1 MKLICVAGFLLIFA
15 ELSFANSFQDDSH
28 YVGLGPRTGYYVVRD
43 GSRLSHQLG
52 VDDGPYV
59 DTADPL
65 RHGYG
70 ADVLAFR
77 FNQAGRLIA
86 APVYIANAQLNEF
99 YTRRIGSLIRGRTT
113 VRDVQTLF
121 GHAQSISRR
130 PDGFVY
136 YYTLD
141 VFNPFEQ
148 FGGGRRSDRQQQY
161 ASDLLDSGKL
171 EFGTGGFPEC
181 HVVTRNCELI
191 NRLLERCLNLYSA
204 AVPETVSASR
214 AADRDQPVVGEF
226 PNDRVWI
233 GRGLPFTDNLSRR
246 TAASDEDRPQNCAD

>member
-1 MKLICVAGFLLIFA
+1 MAREVQKCSVVSELTAGADMKPFCVVAFLLIFA

-28 YVGLGPRTGYYVVRD
+28 YIRLGPRTGYYVVRD

-52 VDDGPYV
+52 IDDGPYA

-77 FNQAGRLIA
+77 FDRAGRLLA
-86 APVYIANAQLNEF
+86 SPAYIANAQPNEF
-99 YTRRIGSLIRGRTT
+99 YTRRIGSLARGRTT

-121 GHAQSISRR
+121 GHAQATSRR

-136 YYTLD
+136 YYTID

-148 FGGGRRSDRQQQY
+148 FGGGRR
-161 ASDLLDSGKL
+161 
-171 EFGTGGFPEC
+171 
-181 HVVTRNCELI
+181 
-191 NRLLERCLNLYSA
+191 
-204 AVPETVSASR
+204 
-214 AADRDQPVVGEF
+214 
-226 PNDRVWI
+226 
-233 GRGLPFTDNLSRR
+233 
-246 TAASDEDRPQNCAD
+246 

>member
-1 MKLICVAGFLLIFA
+1 MIRIMSSSVRAPVITLCATVL
-15 ELSFANSFQDDSH
+15 DSPISSASMMGH
-28 YVGLGPRTGYYVVRD
+28 L
-43 GSRLSHQLG
+43 
-52 VDDGPYV
+52 

-77 FNQAGRLIA
+77 FNQAGRLIS
-86 APVYIANAQLNEF
+86 APAYIANAQLNEF

-148 FGGGRRSDRQQQY
+148 FGGGRR
-161 ASDLLDSGKL
+161 
-171 EFGTGGFPEC
+171 
-181 HVVTRNCELI
+181 
-191 NRLLERCLNLYSA
+191 
-204 AVPETVSASR
+204 
-214 AADRDQPVVGEF
+214 
-226 PNDRVWI
+226 
-233 GRGLPFTDNLSRR
+233 
-246 TAASDEDRPQNCAD
+246 

>member
-15 ELSFANSFQDDSH
+15 DLSLANSFHDDSH
-28 YVGLGPRTGYYVVRD
+28 YVRLGPRTGYYLVRD

-86 APVYIANAQLNEF
+86 SPAYIANAQFNEF
-99 YTRRIGSLIRGRTT
+99 YTRRIGSLVRGRTT
-113 VRDVQTLF
+113 VRDVQAFF
-121 GHAQSISRR
+121 GHAQSTSRR
-130 PDGFVY
+130 PDGVVY

-148 FGGGRRSDRQQQY
+148 FGGGRR
-161 ASDLLDSGKL
+161 
-171 EFGTGGFPEC
+171 
-181 HVVTRNCELI
+181 
-191 NRLLERCLNLYSA
+191 
-204 AVPETVSASR
+204 
-214 AADRDQPVVGEF
+214 
-226 PNDRVWI
+226 
-233 GRGLPFTDNLSRR
+233 
-246 TAASDEDRPQNCAD
+246 

>member
-77 FNQAGRLIA
+77 FNLVSRLIA
-86 APVYIANAQLNEF
+86 APAYIANAQLNEF
-99 YTRRIGSLIRGRTT
+99 YTRRIGSLIRGRTS
-113 VRDVQTLF
+113 VADVHTLF
-121 GHAQSISRR
+121 GRPQATARR

-148 FGGGRRSDRQQQY
+148 LGGGR
-161 ASDLLDSGKL
+161 
-171 EFGTGGFPEC
+171 
-181 HVVTRNCELI
+181 H
-191 NRLLERCLNLYSA
+191 
-204 AVPETVSASR
+204 
-214 AADRDQPVVGEF
+214 
-226 PNDRVWI
+226 
-233 GRGLPFTDNLSRR
+233 
-246 TAASDEDRPQNCAD
+246 